1 MARADLLRRL
11 QTLEAQLPTH
21 EDLDRQRADAIWQ
34 AIFTHPDAAD
44 LLRLMDE
51 VAILMKQN
59 GEVGPEVFEL
69 LEQIAEK
76 MNGTKPHPA
85 PRRTR

>member
-11 QTLEAQLPTH
+11 QALEAQLPSP

-44 LLRLMDE
+44 LLLLMDE

-59 GEVGPEVFEL
+59 GEVGPEVWDL

-76 MNGTKPHPA
+76 MNGTNPHPA